1 MSFNR
6 KMILKHWRISISWI
20 SKTERGIVSK
30 GGVKYFTNLS
40 SSTMA
45 RQGTGQPLCDPPAV
59 NSFLILACLVYNF
72 VSLPLTFPLLFPPP
86 PPVSISSRAM
96 LILAE
101 TIQYWQWCI
110 PRKVTCLLFLIIRT
124 FFRGPNSWHV
134 LVVVEKKETFSWAS
148 TLEKFIS
155 MTDEVLNSSTSIT
168 SIWSMIK
175 LVYVIGRNRQDQVRA
190 GRLSCQILQED
201 LSSLLG

>member
-45 RQGTGQPLCDPPAV
+45 RQGTGQPLCDP
-59 NSFLILACLVYNF
+59 
-72 VSLPLTFPLLFPPP
+72 LPLTFPLLFPPP

-134 LVVVEKKETFSWAS
+134 LVVVEKRDI
-148 TLEKFIS
+148 L
-155 MTDEVLNSSTSIT
+155 LSINARKVYQYDW
-168 SIWSMIK
+168 WSPEQLHK
-175 LVYVIGRNRQDQVRA
+175 HHQHLVYDQA
-190 GRLSCQILQED
+190 RLRYR
-201 LSSLLG
+201 

>member
-59 NSFLILACLVYNF
+59 NNFLILACLVYNF
-72 VSLPLTFPLLFPPP
+72 VSLPLTFPLLFPLSTTTPRQYQFSCHVDP
-86 PPVSISSRAM
+86 GGDNPVLTVVHPQEGHVSFISYSDLLSRSKLVACPSSSR
-96 LILAE
+96 
-101 TIQYWQWCI
+101 
-110 PRKVTCLLFLIIRT
+110 
-124 FFRGPNSWHV
+124 
-134 LVVVEKKETFSWAS
+134 KKETFS
-148 TLEKFIS
+148 
-155 MTDEVLNSSTSIT
+155 
-168 SIWSMIK
+168 
-175 LVYVIGRNRQDQVRA
+175 
-190 GRLSCQILQED
+190 
-201 LSSLLG
+201 

>member
-59 NSFLILACLVYNF
+59 NNFLILACLVYNF

-134 LVVVEKKETFSWAS
+134 LVVVEKRDI
-148 TLEKFIS
+148 L
-155 MTDEVLNSSTSIT
+155 LSINAKKVDQFDW
-168 SIWSMIK
+168 WSPEQLHK
-175 LVYVIGRNRQDQVRA
+175 HHQHLVYDQA
-190 GRLSCQILQED
+190 RLRYR
-201 LSSLLG
+201 

>member
-6 KMILKHWRISISWI
+6 KMILKHWRMSISWI

-59 NSFLILACLVYNF
+59 NNFLILACLVYNF

-86 PPVSISSRAM
+86 PPVSIK
-96 LILAE
+96 
-101 TIQYWQWCI
+101 Y
-110 PRKVTCLLFLIIRT
+110 K
-124 FFRGPNSWHV
+124 
-134 LVVVEKKETFSWAS
+134 TFSWAS

-190 GRLSCQILQED
+190 GRLSCQIL
-201 LSSLLG
+201 SSLLG

>member
-45 RQGTGQPLCDPPAV
+45 RQGTGQPLCDPPDV
-59 NSFLILACLVYNF
+59 NIFLILVCLVYNF

-86 PPVSISSRAM
+86 PPVSIKYKFSCHVDPGGDNPVLTVVHPQEGHVSSIPYYSDLLSRSKLVACPSSSRKKRD
-96 LILAE
+96 ILLSINA
-101 TIQYWQWCI
+101 
-110 PRKVTCLLFLIIRT
+110 RKVYQYD
-124 FFRGPNSWHV
+124 W
-134 LVVVEKKETFSWAS
+134 
-148 TLEKFIS
+148 
-155 MTDEVLNSSTSIT
+155 
-168 SIWSMIK
+168 WSPEQLHK
-175 LVYVIGRNRQDQVRA
+175 HHQHLVYDQA
-190 GRLSCQILQED
+190 RLRYR
-201 LSSLLG
+201 